1 MIPMRRGTREDAT
14 MTDKAFKFAISD
26 SVQFKSGT
34 TMRSG
39 TVVGMAQNI
48 DDAFP
53 VYDVGPYYCVKTYA
67 LGSDL
72 CVWLPEDAVELTKG
86 TNE

>member
-1 MIPMRRGTREDAT
+1 

-53 VYDVGPYYCVKTYA
+53 VCDVGPYYYVKTYA
-67 LGSDL
+67 LGNDL

-86 TNE
+86 TNDEGSNHQGT

>member
-1 MIPMRRGTREDAT
+1 

-53 VYDVGPYYCVKTYA
+53 VCDVGPYYYVKTYA
-67 LGSDL
+67 LGNDL

-86 TNE
+86 TNDERLGW